1 MDVETAG
8 YKLLSLIVIG
18 VAIVIVL
25 GVSYTNLA
33 TNKTQIQATVT
44 CTGTAGAVCSTV
56 PSNENYG
63 NAINVGIVSNFSTN
77 SNNVAN
83 TAGTNGNYVYYI
95 LFMALVIGVIIGV
108 LAVRRSNG

>member
-33 TNKTQIQATVT
+33 QNKAQLVSANVPLGIQ
-44 CTGTAGAVCSTV
+44 
-56 PSNENYG
+56 SNY
-63 NAINVGIVSNFSTN
+63 STN
-77 SNNVAN
+77 AGNVAN